1 MTVAAAHFG
10 LDPATL
16 PDVWTVRQIRLFARL
31 AWEDRER
38 TAQVQAA
45 QIGRLFAGK

>member
-1 MTVAAAHFG
+1 MIAGAHFG

-16 PDVWTVRQIRLFARL
+16 PDRWTARQVKLFTRL

-38 TAQVQAA
+38 SAQMQAA
-45 QIGRLFAGK
+45 QIGKLFGGKG

>member
-1 MTVAAAHFG
+1 M
-10 LDPATL
+10 DR
-16 PDVWTVRQIRLFARL
+16 WTARQVKLFVRL

-45 QIGRLFAGK
+45 MIGRLFSNKG